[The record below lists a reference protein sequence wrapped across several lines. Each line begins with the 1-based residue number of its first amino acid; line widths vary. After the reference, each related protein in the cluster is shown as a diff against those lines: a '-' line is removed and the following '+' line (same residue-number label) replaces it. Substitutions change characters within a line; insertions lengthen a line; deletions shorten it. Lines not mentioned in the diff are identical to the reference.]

1 MQYIKNRQAYD
12 VLEQELPAMPLMT
25 NDHVRNMTPNL
36 DALPEND
43 FTKNKFH
50 SGYGTE

>member
-1 MQYIKNRQAYD
+1 
-12 VLEQELPAMPLMT
+12 MT

-43 FTKNKFH
+43 YTKNKYH
-50 SGYGTE
+50 SSYGTERYTWENILKNVV